1 MTLNSPD
8 KIFEN
13 PVRALKINLNHD
25 NLRNVNR
32 LNTELWARSSFFASL
47 FRCFDKP
54 PQVSAAFATNLFAL
68 EVRIF

>member
-1 MTLNSPD
+1 MRLTPLIRGRFDRKSMTLNSPD

-32 LNTELWARSSFFASL
+32 LNTEL
-47 FRCFDKP
+47 
-54 PQVSAAFATNLFAL
+54 
-68 EVRIF
+68 